1 MSQQTTRPS
10 ERILL
15 QRVRNQLIDYLEIAA
30 SFQAQQEFQIQ
41 APQTHVATEVLEQ
54 WADWVSPNWR
64 EELKAP
70 TFSDQERS
78 AITQFQTIWQDTHHK
93 LVRPL
98 PALEYIQLA
107 PAWQQLRV
115 AAEACLRVFML
126 RGKLS
131 DNEDSEDSEESAD

>member
-10 ERILL
+10 ERTLL

-30 SFQAQQEFQIQ
+30 SFQAQQDFQTQ

-54 WADWVSPNWR
+54 WADWVSPNWQ

-70 TFSDQERS
+70 TFSEQERS
-78 AITQFQTIWQDTHHK
+78 AITEFQTIWQGTHNT

-115 AAEACLRVFML
+115 AAEDCLLVFML

-131 DNEDSEDSEESAD
+131 DDVEE

>member
-10 ERILL
+10 ERVLL

-30 SFQAQQEFQIQ
+30 SFQAQQEFQTQ

-54 WADWVSPNWR
+54 WADWVSPNWQ

-70 TFSDQERS
+70 TFSEQERS
-78 AITQFQTIWQDTHHK
+78 AITDFQLIWQDTHNK
-93 LVRPL
+93 LARPL

-131 DNEDSEDSEESAD
+131 DVVECTD

>member
-1 MSQQTTRPS
+1 MSQQITRPS

-30 SFQAQQEFQIQ
+30 SFQAQQAFQAQ

-54 WADWVSPNWR
+54 WADWVSPNWQQ
-64 EELKAP
+64 ELKAP
-70 TFSDQERS
+70 TFSEPERS
-78 AITQFQTIWQDTHHK
+78 AIAQFQIVWENTHNT

-98 PALEYIQLA
+98 PALDYIQLA

-115 AAEACLRVFML
+115 AAENCLRVFML

-131 DNEDSEDSEESAD
+131 DEVEAVG

>member
-1 MSQQTTRPS
+1 MSSTSSRPS
-10 ERILL
+10 ERVLL

-30 SFQAQQEFQIQ
+30 SFQAQHDFQAQ

-54 WADWVSPNWR
+54 WADWVSPNWQ

-70 TFSDQERS
+70 TFSEAERN
-78 AITQFQTIWQDTHHK
+78 AITQFQLIWQDTDNK

-98 PALEYIQLA
+98 PALAYIQLA
-107 PAWQQLRV
+107 PAWQQLRA
-115 AAEACLRVFML
+115 AAEECLCVFML

-131 DNEDSEDSEESAD
+131 DTEEVEE

>member
-10 ERILL
+10 ERVLL

-30 SFQAQQEFQIQ
+30 SFQAQQEFQTQ

-54 WADWVSPNWR
+54 WADWVSPNWQ

-70 TFSDQERS
+70 TFSEQERN
-78 AITQFQTIWQDTHHK
+78 AITQFQIIWENTHK
-93 LVRPL
+93 TLVRPL
-98 PALEYIQLA
+98 PVLEYIQLA

-115 AAEACLRVFML
+115 AAEECLWVFML

-131 DNEDSEDSEESAD
+131 DVAECAD